1 MVRNQIDD
9 LLSCIG
15 DTCLL
20 HRCRVITKT
29 IYDRLE
35 ACRKVG
41 AGHAADALDLT
52 YVCHRHDACDN
63 RNRDSFFSD
72 TVQVII
78 KDIIIKEH
86 LGRHKITARFQYRC

>member
-35 ACRKVG
+35 ACRKVP
-41 AGHAADALDLT
+41 DMLQMRL
-52 YVCHRHDACDN
+52 
-63 RNRDSFFSD
+63 
-72 TVQVII
+72 I
-78 KDIIIKEH
+78 
-86 LGRHKITARFQYRC
+86 